1 MHDPQ
6 LRIATQLLSGT
17 LYQTQQ
23 KTPEQRSQ
31 DLEFALELAAELLS
45 KQRRS
50 KPPLDTMPHEA
61 GVAPGSYF
69 SDRNPHA

>member
-1 MHDPQ
+1 MQDPQ

-31 DLEFALELAAELLS
+31 DLEFALELAAELLN
-45 KQRRS
+45 KRRRG
-50 KPPLDTMPHEA
+50 KPALDTTNPEA
-61 GVAPGSYF
+61 GLAPGAHS